1 MIWYKGEFALSSDAL
16 KNGEITIKN
25 STIFK
30 TDLEVKDLYCDQKQR
45 EENKNQ
51 IELELFGPKPN
62 FVNDN
67 CEAEMVNMF
76 NRMICLSINTL
87 VIIIFIHFK
96 WVSYNYHIFV

>member
-1 MIWYKGEFALSSDAL
+1 MISYKGEFALSSDAL

-30 TDLEVKDLYCDQKQR
+30 TDLEVKGLYCNQKQR
-45 EENKNQ
+45 EENKSQ

-76 NRMICLSINTL
+76 NIMTCLPINT
-87 VIIIFIHFK
+87 
-96 WVSYNYHIFV
+96 YNFYSLQVGFL